1 MLESDKAEIFVT
13 LLSSIGVDV
22 STLATGA
29 ISFSD
34 FSSIAGTGSATTG
47 GVATWI
53 ISGDFT
59 GISSTLP

>member
-29 ISFSD
+29 ISFSG
-34 FSSIAGTGSATTG
+34 FSSTAGTGSATTG

-53 ISGDFT
+53 ISGDLT